1 MLIQYKALVPSYLRL
16 GILGAS
22 NWTPN
27 VDVGDDVAGLPPNSG
42 MKTGLMA
49 ESWLLVGVD
58 VDEEVMSN
66 VGICDMNIQLQC
78 TYEYI
83 CSRVEI
89 HRKAIVMSIICN
101 KSWLKYR
108 S

>member
-1 MLIQYKALVPSYLRL
+1 MLIQYKASVPSYLRL

-58 VDEEVMSN
+58 VDEEVMSEPN
-66 VGICDMNIQLQC
+66 VGICDMNIQLHAHMN
-78 TYEYI
+78 I

-89 HRKAIVMSIICN
+89 HRNAIVMSYECN
-101 KSWLKYR
+101 L
-108 S
+108 

>member
-1 MLIQYKALVPSYLRL
+1 MIHLSMLIQYKALVPTPSYLRL

-27 VDVGDDVAGLPPNSG
+27 VDVGDEVAGLPPNSG

-58 VDEEVMSN
+58 VDEEVMSEPN

-78 TYEYI
+78 TYEYLF
-83 CSRVEI
+83 
-89 HRKAIVMSIICN
+89 
-101 KSWLKYR
+101 KSGNTQKGNSYEL
-108 S
+108 

>member
-58 VDEEVMSN
+58 EEVMSEPN

-78 TYEYI
+78 TYEYLFK
-83 CSRVEI
+83 SGNTQ
-89 HRKAIVMSIICN
+89 KCN
-101 KSWLKYR
+101 SYEHNL
-108 S
+108 

>member
-58 VDEEVMSN
+58 VDEEVMSEPN
-66 VGICDMNIQLQC
+66 VGICDMNIQFAHMN
-78 TYEYI
+78 I
-83 CSRVEI
+83 CSSVEI
-89 HRKAIVMSIICN
+89 HRKAIVMSYECN
-101 KSWLKYR
+101 L
-108 S
+108 